1 MTKSSSADLREQV
14 TAAGIPYLPADQ
26 VFYRDFPYK
35 VELSPKFK
43 GIGGVSGK
51 RGCQIDVSDT
61 VKGRQKLAEFN
72 ELMNKIFSNVE
83 YRKEIREYVER
94 LPKAEYKTRMGGE
107 NNLFYFRDPHLVIA
121 LVEKYHEVIN
131 SVTGPLSNQHIGVME
146 EVNVVMRDRLY
157 FNRFR
162 YMIEFERTDNFV
174 QNSANQILDYL
185 KSLDRDTWRD
195 HKLLSIIRFHEL
207 HGSVQGKKAIG
218 IRQPIITNGQ
228 PYSFPPR
235 SVMIYLTDPNDYVYI
250 KLMAGEYIKKN
261 HEVVLFGELK

>member
-14 TAAGIPYLPADQ
+14 LAAGIPYLPAEQ
-26 VFYRDFPYK
+26 VFYSDFPYK

-51 RGCQIDVSDT
+51 RGCQIDVSDP

-107 NNLFYFRDPHLVIA
+107 NNLFYFRDPQLVMA
-121 LVEKYHEVIN
+121 LVERYRDVIN
-131 SVTGPLSNQHIGVME
+131 SVTGPLSSEHINAME
-146 EVNVVMRDRLY
+146 GVNVVMRDRLY

-162 YMIEFERTDNFV
+162 YMIEFERTDAFV
-174 QNSANQILDYL
+174 QNAANQILEYL
-185 KSLDRDTWRD
+185 KSVERDTWRD
-195 HKLLSIIRFHEL
+195 HKLLSIINFYKV
-207 HGSVQGKKAIG
+207 HGSVQGKKTVG
-218 IRQPIITNGQ
+218 IRQPIITNGA
-228 PYSFPPR
+228 YSFPPR
-235 SVMIYLTDPNDYVYI
+235 SVIIYLTDPNDYIYI
-250 KLMAGEYIKKN
+250 KLMAGEYVKKN
-261 HEVVLFGELK
+261 HEVVLFNELT